1 MSVAKTKSTKA
12 VAVKKAA
19 RTTSKGASAN
29 TAAAIHVHSGGIL
42 TIGRT
47 KPENSMTPVE
57 KMERARAGI
66 TKQELERLKER
77 TKLDY
82 DKLAHLLSVTRATLI
97 NKAKTAAF
105 APTLSERIVG
115 LADLYAYGYEVFENE
130 DAFNRWMFEANRAL
144 GGLQP
149 YDICDSA
156 FGREEVRNILGR
168 MDYGVHS

>member
-1 MSVAKTKSTKA
+1 MPVSKTTSTKT

-19 RTTSKGASAN
+19 RTTSKGASK
-29 TAAAIHVHSGGIL
+29 TAATAIHVHSGGIL
-42 TIGRT
+42 TIGGT
-47 KPENSMTPVE
+47 KPESSMTPVE

-66 TKQELERLKER
+66 TKQELELLKER

-130 DAFNRWMFEANRAL
+130 DGFNRWMFEPNRAL
-144 GGLQP
+144 GGLRP
-149 YDICDSA
+149 YDVSDNQ

-168 MDYGVHS
+168 IDYGVHS